1 MQRWKLLNLPKD
13 RNQRNA
19 KNNRAVSESSLKVDP
34 DSQSERLFDIHHN
47 FLGDWWEIKLVKT
60 WKE

>member
-1 MQRWKLLNLPKD
+1 MNLPKD

-19 KNNRAVSESSLKVDP
+19 KNNRVASESSSKVDR

-47 FLGDWWEIKLVKT
+47 FK
-60 WKE
+60 KEEKS